1 MKKEV
6 IVFTCD
12 NKCGKS
18 GAVADEDFFEAKPL
32 PKGWSRLV
40 ATWNGGTVF
49 NLELCDSC
57 MTAVG
62 NALES
67 RRQE

>member
-6 IVFTCD
+6 VIFTCD
-12 NKCGKS
+12 NKCGNT
-18 GAVADEDFFEAKPL
+18 GVADEDFFKANPL

-40 ATWNGGTVF
+40 ATWNGGDVF
-49 NLELCDSC
+49 NLELCESC

-62 NALES
+62 NALGS